1 MSNAALTAVL
11 PLRIDAQRRTSD
23 LDRLERLLLPSFE
36 RFWEGPDRLEF
47 LVVVPPADVD
57 VVRARVAVGSVFP
70 IRVLSEDVVCPTL
83 SGHSG
88 WHKQQILKLA
98 AAKIVATTWYLTLD
112 ADVMLR
118 RAASPD
124 ELVRDGKAVFHP
136 KRAARHWEWW
146 MASRTILHSAVR
158 IDPEMEMM
166 DVTPEI
172 LHRDTTLELLVEI
185 GRRNEAVEAEWFL
198 FQRRAVGWT
207 EYSLYCLF
215 VLERQLQ
222 DQLYRPSGP
231 LYEMAWRPEHL
242 ASLTQRGGDAP
253 SGGALFFILQSTLE
267 IPVRDVEQLMS
278 GSPKGLTAASWHR
291 AASLLGRFLALPWRR
306 SW

>member
-11 PLRIDAQRRTSD
+11 PLRIDAQKRTSD
-23 LDRLERLLLPSFE
+23 LDRVERLLLPSFE

-57 VVRARVAVGSVFP
+57 VVSARVVAASAFP
-70 IRVLSEDVVCPTL
+70 IRVLSEDVVCPAL
-83 SGHSG
+83 SGQLG

-118 RAASPD
+118 RAASSD
-124 ELVRDGKAVFHP
+124 DLVRDGKAVFHA

-146 MASRTILHSAVR
+146 TASRAILHSAVR

-172 LHRDTTLELLVEI
+172 LHRDTTLELLAEI
-185 GRRNEAVEAEWFL
+185 GRRNEVLDAERFL
-198 FQRRAVGWT
+198 FQNRAVGWT
-207 EYSLYCLF
+207 EYSLYWLF

-222 DQLYRPSGP
+222 DQLYRTSGP
-231 LYEMAWRPEHL
+231 VYEMAWRPEHL
-242 ASLTQRGGDAP
+242 ASPTWRGGDARP
-253 SGGALFFILQSTLE
+253 GGALFFILQSTLDV
-267 IPVRDVEQLMS
+267 PVREVEELMR
-278 GSPKGLTAASWHR
+278 GSAKGATAASWHR
-291 AASLLGRFLALPWRR
+291 AASLLGRLLALPWRR
-306 SW
+306 PE